1 MASNLLAVAGL
12 LVDLGAVVRVD
23 LSYSVNRSVHESV
36 RSDFL
41 VECKVTAAQL
51 QAKVPTQEQGK
62 VPLRMWTCPH
72 RAMDNVNDSSN

>member
-12 LVDLGAVVRVD
+12 LVDLEAVVKVD

-51 QAKVPTQEQGK
+51 QAKVPIQRRQGSIADVDMSTQ
-62 VPLRMWTCPH
+62 
-72 RAMDNVNDSSN
+72 SNG